1 VCLFGSAAGAC
12 ISQGGQRPGFAGS
25 GADNGAAGAGGAAGT
40 RGPVPGRGSGDFV
53 EDHRAECAIPAMPAV
68 SALQD
73 VAPMPDPFTSMSGS
87 AVTTKDQWRC
97 RREEI
102 AAMAEYYELG
112 DKPRYPETV
121 TGAMSG
127 STLTVTVTDQGK
139 SISFAVTITTPAGS
153 GPFPAVIGY
162 GGGSLGT
169 ALSGLPVATIN
180 YDNFGLATD
189 GTTHGQGLF
198 YDLYGSS
205 HSAGAIMAWAWGTS
219 RIVDALMA
227 TPEAGIDPT
236 HLAVTGCSRNGKGA
250 FVAGVYDQ
258 RIALTIPQE
267 GGSGGCSSWRVI
279 AYDKA
284 QGANI
289 EQISNVAGGT
299 NWFRPSF
306 SGTFS
311 SATNKIPY
319 DHHELA
325 GAVAPRALLS
335 IENVIDWLGPDAT
348 FANNVATR
356 EVFDALG
363 APDAHTYSLPPAH
376 DHCQLPSSQ
385 VHWVQSY
392 VKKYLLGQPGESS
405 AIETP
410 AGYTFDRA
418 KWIDW
423 TTPELQ

>member
-1 VCLFGSAAGAC
+1 VTDGS
-12 ISQGGQRPGFAGS
+12 
-25 GADNGAAGAGGAAGT
+25 
-40 RGPVPGRGSGDFV
+40 RGSGDFV

-73 VAPMPDPFTSMSGS
+73 VASMPDPFTSMDGS
-87 AVTTKDQWRC
+87 AVTTAAKWRC

-102 AAMAEYYELG
+102 TAMAEHYELG
-112 DKPRYPETV
+112 EKPRNPETV

-127 STLTVTVTDQGK
+127 NTLTITVTDGGK
-139 SISFAVTITTPAGS
+139 SINFTATITVPAGAGG
-153 GPFPAVIGY
+153 GPFPAVIGF
-162 GGGSLGT
+162 GGGSLDP
-169 ALSGLPVATIN
+169 ALSGLPVATIDYN
-180 YDNFGLATD
+180 NFDIATD
-189 GTTHGQGLF
+189 GTAHGQGLF
-198 YDLYGSS
+198 YDLYGASQG
-205 HSAGAIMAWAWGTS
+205 AGAIMAWAWGTS
-219 RIVDALMA
+219 RIVDALMI
-227 TPEAGIDPT
+227 TPEAGIDPR

-250 FVAGVYDQ
+250 LVAGVYDQ

-279 AYDKA
+279 AYQKS

-299 NWFRPSF
+299 NWFRTSF
-306 SGTFS
+306 SPTFS

-319 DHHELA
+319 DHHQLA

-335 IENVIDWLGPDAT
+335 IENIIDWLGPDAT

-356 EVFDALG
+356 EIFDALG
-363 APDAHTYSLPPAH
+363 APEAHTYSLPDAH
-376 DHCQLPSSQ
+376 PHCQLPSSQ

-392 VKKYLLGQPGESS
+392 LRKYLLGQAGEDS

-423 TTPELQ
+423 ATPTLQ